1 MMAEK
6 TLSERHDPALEA
18 AARLSEKDL
27 SFSNDIVDMGGHL
40 NFYINTDFNVDE
52 VFGTNV
58 QTTEN
63 DDWLNVYANFD
74 MASRQV
80 CDVLDIELHRGDGGE
95 EERSYTLN
103 TAEKVMLYAKMDA
116 YCREQNGISLPEYC
130 DALLQEQALTQAPT
144 MG

>member
-1 MMAEK
+1 MAEK
-6 TLSERHDPALEA
+6 TSSERRDLAPAA
-18 AARLSEKDL
+18 PARLSEKDL
-27 SFSNDIVDMGGHL
+27 SFSDDIVEMDGHL
-40 NFYINTDFNVDE
+40 NFYINSDFNVDE

-80 CDVLDIELHRGDGGE
+80 CDVLDIELHRGDGSE
-95 EERSYTLN
+95 EESTYTLN
-103 TAEKVMLYAKMDA
+103 AAEKTMLYTKMNA
-116 YCREQNGISLPEYC
+116 YCRQETGISLPEYC
-130 DALLQEQALTQAPT
+130 DALLQEQGLTQAPA

>member
-1 MMAEK
+1 MGEK
-6 TLSERHDPALEA
+6 TSSERRAPAPEA

-27 SFSNDIVDMGGHL
+27 SFSDEIMEMDGRL
-40 NFYINTDFNVDE
+40 NFYINTDFDVDE

-58 QTTEN
+58 LTSEN

-80 CDVLDIELHRGDGGE
+80 CDTLNIELHRGDGGE
-95 EERSYTLN
+95 EEHSYTLN
-103 TAEKVMLYAKMDA
+103 TAEKAVLHTKMED
-116 YCREQNGISLPEYC
+116 YCRQQTGLSLPEYC
-130 DALLQEQALTQAPT
+130 DALLQEQNLTQAPS

>member
-1 MMAEK
+1 MAEK
-6 TLSERHDPALEA
+6 TSSEPRDPALTS

-27 SFSNDIVDMGGHL
+27 SLSDEIVEMDGHL
-40 NFYINTDFNVDE
+40 NFYINTDFNMDE

-74 MASRQV
+74 MATRQV
-80 CDVLDIELHRGDGGE
+80 CDTLDIELHCGDGGE
-95 EERSYTLN
+95 EESTYTLN
-103 TAEKVMLYAKMDA
+103 AAEKTMLYTKMDA
-116 YCREQNGISLPEYC
+116 YCRQETGISLPEYC
-130 DALLQEQALTQAPT
+130 DALLQEQDLTQAPA

>member
-74 MASRQV
+74 MTSRHV

>member
-1 MMAEK
+1 MAEK
-6 TLSERHDPALEA
+6 ISFERRDSVPA

-27 SFSNDIVDMGGHL
+27 SFSDEIVEMDGQL
-40 NFYINTDFNVDE
+40 NFYINTDFDVDE

-74 MASRQV
+74 MEARQV
-80 CDVLDIELHRGDGGE
+80 CDTLDIELHRGDGAE
-95 EERSYTLN
+95 ETLSYPLN
-103 TAEKVMLYAKMDA
+103 AAEKAMLYAKMDA

-130 DALLQEQALTQAPT
+130 DALLQEQNLTQAPS